1 MGYDR
6 SVERQAYREAAR
18 HLPTTGVVTQVSHR
32 ANVTI
37 YKNGAYVTAQVWV
50 PKTMVEEN
58 DFVLA
63 RAGLPGGQVSY
74 DTRDRAR

>member
-1 MGYDR
+1 MIDQWNDKR
-6 SVERQAYREAAR
+6 IEKR
-18 HLPTTGVVTQVSHR
+18 HDICPTTGVVTQVSHR